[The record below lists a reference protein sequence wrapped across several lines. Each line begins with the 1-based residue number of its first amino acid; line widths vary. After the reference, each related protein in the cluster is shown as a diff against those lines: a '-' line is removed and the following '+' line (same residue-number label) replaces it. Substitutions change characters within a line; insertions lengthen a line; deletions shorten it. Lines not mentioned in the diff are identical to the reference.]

1 MSTTPNLNLA
11 LPAHASSNWDTPL
24 NSNFS
29 LIDAGVMLNAPT
41 GDQTIS
47 GGHKLINNG
56 GAFEVIN
63 TSASPSDASLDIN
76 IDTSGQA
83 FLQYREGAVSS
94 DFHFN
99 PTTGAVVLDPPS
111 AGADDGGH
119 GVVVNN
125 SGLYIAGQF
134 SDGNAITTAA
144 GNASFAGSGPTGTP
158 ILNLGSSGIE
168 GVIQTQP
175 PSGGGSYALRSP
187 TSTVD
192 SVLSLPVGTGTLGL
206 IVTAP
211 STAASA
217 GVAGTFAFD
226 ASFIYCCVATNTW
239 KRVAIATW

>member
-63 TSASPSDASLDIN
+63 TSATPSDASLDMN
-76 IDTSGQA
+76 IDASGHA

-111 AGADDGGH
+111 AGAGDGGH
-119 GVVVNN
+119 GVVINN
-125 SGLYIAGQF
+125 SGLYLAGHF
-134 SDGNAITTAA
+134 ADGNAITAA
-144 GNASFAGSGPTGTP
+144 NGNAAFAGAGPTGTP
-158 ILNLGSSGIE
+158 ILILGSTGVE
-168 GVIQTQP
+168 GVIETVPQT
-175 PSGGGSYALRSP
+175 GVGTYVLRSP
-187 TSTVD
+187 NTAVN
-192 SVLSLPVGTGTLGL
+192 SVLNLPIGTGTLGL
-206 IVTAP
+206 IVAAP

-226 ASFIYCCVATNTW
+226 ASFIYCCVALNTW
-239 KRVAIATW
+239 KRVAISTW